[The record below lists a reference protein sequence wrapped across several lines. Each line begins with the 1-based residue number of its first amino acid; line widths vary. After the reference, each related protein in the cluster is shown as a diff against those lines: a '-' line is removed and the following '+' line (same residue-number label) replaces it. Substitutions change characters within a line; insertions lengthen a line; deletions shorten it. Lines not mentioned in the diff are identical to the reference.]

1 MFKLTP
7 LTAAILVIV
16 SAQAMADDSVSNQ
29 SQVGT
34 ANIAEVKQ
42 TAAPFSTAA
51 QQQLGEGNDAMAVQ
65 DTATGTITQ
74 DQAGDFNAGY
84 AEQLFEN
91 GSTIVQQQVGSL
103 NISHASQSIGMGEN
117 QASRGMSR

>member
-51 QQQLGEGNDAMAVQ
+51 QQQLGEGNAVMAVQ

-74 DQAGDFNAGY
+74 DQAGD
-84 AEQLFEN
+84 
-91 GSTIVQQQVGSL
+91 
-103 NISHASQSIGMGEN
+103 
-117 QASRGMSR
+117 